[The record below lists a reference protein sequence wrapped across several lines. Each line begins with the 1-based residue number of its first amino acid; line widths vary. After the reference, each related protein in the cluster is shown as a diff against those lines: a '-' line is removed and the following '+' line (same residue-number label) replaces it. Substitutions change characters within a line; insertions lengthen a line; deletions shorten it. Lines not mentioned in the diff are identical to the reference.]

1 MRLKMKKLL
10 VLFIIITLS
19 GFANLA
25 IAQTTNPADNFKI
38 FKKDIDSLYQGQKKI
53 LEIEKLHD
61 ESIDVFNISI
71 DGVNSATNYFNKTNG
86 ENWNK
91 AVDSLNKVIII
102 SGDKQA
108 LLNKSTRKC
117 DKVISDFNLLQDRIN
132 GRIKKQVE
140 GHRSDNAYIDELNDY
155 IQVHNIIAKWYNAT
169 VESFNK
175 SSAKV
180 RESIKAFQEE
190 TDRLNSKICG
200 SNKPASRPAT
210 TSKPKSAQ

>member
-1 MRLKMKKLL
+1 MRIKMKKFL

-140 GHRSDNAYIDELNDY
+140 GHRSDNAYIDEWNDY
-155 IQVHNIIAKWYNAT
+155 IQVHNIIAKWYNAN

-210 TSKPKSAQ
+210 TSKPKRAQ

>member
-1 MRLKMKKLL
+1 MKKLL

-140 GHRSDNAYIDELNDY
+140 GHRSDNAYIDEWNDY
-155 IQVHNIIAKWYNAT
+155 IQVHNIIAKWYNAN

-210 TSKPKSAQ
+210 TSKPKRAQ